1 MQHAGK
7 MWTPLLVFV
16 VLLSLSS
23 HVCWVPVSVGLC
35 PRCLLQP
42 LCWMVIAKL
51 CCTTTSVSWV
61 LYTVFHCA
69 VQVYSQMAQ
78 STPQYQSGLYLL
90 HEDRRSQHL
99 WCVWCKSVLEACS
112 GLQVP
117 WGPWRYSL
125 IRALLGCDVHWEI
138 TCYSVIL

>member
-1 MQHAGK
+1 MLGRCELPFFSLWYYSASVPMFAG
-7 MWTPLLVFV
+7 P
-16 VLLSLSS
+16 SL
-23 HVCWVPVSVGLC
+23 CGGLC

-42 LCWMVIAKL
+42 PSWMVIAGL
-51 CCTTTSVSWV
+51 CCTTTSVSRV

-69 VQVYSQMAQ
+69 VQVDSQIAQ

-90 HEDRRSQHL
+90 HEDGRSHHL

-117 WGPWRYSL
+117 
-125 IRALLGCDVHWEI
+125 
-138 TCYSVIL
+138 